1 MVLLDSINSPKFR
14 AVDYIRILQN
24 LKCIVTNRNTHPYT
38 RNHNNPYYYERVQW
52 MIIII
57 HKSPVNV
64 QCHWRRWLFLQ
75 GATDLGD
82 QDVIRPGQLGR
93 RTG

>member
-38 RNHNNPYYYERVQW
+38 RNHNNPYYYERVQ
-52 MIIII
+52 
-57 HKSPVNV
+57 
-64 QCHWRRWLFLQ
+64 
-75 GATDLGD
+75 
-82 QDVIRPGQLGR
+82 
-93 RTG
+93 